1 MHERH
6 LLLMRGLIPELSELE
21 ANGYTINKISVNGS
35 LMFDVELVHDD
46 KPAITF
52 SGAYKTNGGE
62 TVVSFEKMTECGDDG
77 ESQSEIADYKI
88 TRITRTHS
96 LFEEEYRDID
106 DEIIDRRA
114 SIVLNDNPMFLMPY
128 VGTVVVNHLHKYK
141 DYKTYKKFGDR
152 KILARFIR
160 NQGSN
165 VNNPTN
171 S

>member
-1 MHERH
+1 MHERQ
-6 LLLMRGLIPELSELE
+6 LLLIRGLIPEISVMES
-21 ANGYTINKISVNGS
+21 NGYTITKISVDGS

-106 DEIIDRRA
+106 DEIIARSA
-114 SIVLNDNPMFLMPY
+114 SIVLNNNPMFQMPY
-128 VGTVVVNHLHKYK
+128 VGAVVVKGIHKTK

-152 KILARFIR
+152 GILVRLVKKYFSES
-160 NQGSN
+160 GDSSN
-165 VNNPTN
+165 C
-171 S
+171 